1 MLSDGGEPQL
11 SEPRPGKSFR
21 AAGDRIV
28 RQESAAPSVV
38 TRLLGAPMT
47 AARAV
52 TSDEDAWAVRLAA
65 LATLAQYDG
74 LAIVVDDPVG
84 VSRTH
89 NVMGDPLADPVIRA
103 LVDETRRSAATARMP
118 AAVPLADGRAADV
131 LLAAPLVVTEGSGGV
146 LIAFRVGRSFTAADA
161 VNAYGVAE
169 LLALELA
176 RPHDRRRDDAD
187 RRQALTLYELGRLA
201 IFGEDIEA
209 TLHAAVTVLANT
221 VDHDVAHLWISL
233 SDGSLE
239 LRAAQPQLV
248 PALDVVRPRDH
259 GVLSEV
265 LVQRRVVKV
274 EEAMPVAW
282 MPADA
287 RSLLVAPLI
296 DRGRPLGLLVLGRER
311 EPYGPEDVEFAGV
324 AASFI
329 ARLVAATATDVRER
343 FREGVLSQPIAEWP
357 DEVEVLEELSSPGS

>member
-1 MLSDGGEPQL
+1 
-11 SEPRPGKSFR
+11 
-21 AAGDRIV
+21 
-28 RQESAAPSVV
+28 V

-47 AARAV
+47 AARGV
-52 TSDEDAWAVRLAA
+52 TTDDDAWAVRLAA

-74 LAIVVDDPVG
+74 LAFVVEDPVRM
-84 VSRTH
+84 SRAH
-89 NVMGDPLADPVIRA
+89 NVVGDPLDDPVIRA

-131 LLAAPLVVTEGSGGV
+131 LLAAPLVVTEGSSGV

-176 RPHDRRRDDAD
+176 RGLDRRREDTD
-187 RRQALTLYELGRLA
+187 RRQALALYELGRLA
-201 IFGEDIEA
+201 IFGDDIEA

-221 VDHDVAHLWISL
+221 IDHDVAHIWISL

-239 LRAAQPQLV
+239 LRAAQPQLG
-248 PALDVVRPRDH
+248 PALAIVRARDH

-265 LVQRRVVKV
+265 LVQRRVVRV

-329 ARLVAATATDVRER
+329 ARLVAATAADVRER
-343 FREGVLSQPIAEWP
+343 FREPVLSQPLTEWR
-357 DEVEVLEELSSPGS
+357 DEREMLEELSSQGN

>member
-28 RQESAAPSVV
+28 RQES
-38 TRLLGAPMT
+38 
-47 AARAV
+47 
-52 TSDEDAWAVRLAA
+52 
-65 LATLAQYDG
+65 
-74 LAIVVDDPVG
+74 
-84 VSRTH
+84 
-89 NVMGDPLADPVIRA
+89 
-103 LVDETRRSAATARMP
+103 
-118 AAVPLADGRAADV
+118 
-131 LLAAPLVVTEGSGGV
+131 AAPLVVTEGSGGV

-176 RPHDRRRDDAD
+176 RAHDRRRDDAD

-239 LRAAQPQLV
+239 LRAA
-248 PALDVVRPRDH
+248 
-259 GVLSEV
+259 
-265 LVQRRVVKV
+265 
-274 EEAMPVAW
+274 
-282 MPADA
+282 
-287 RSLLVAPLI
+287 
-296 DRGRPLGLLVLGRER
+296 
-311 EPYGPEDVEFAGV
+311 
-324 AASFI
+324 
-329 ARLVAATATDVRER
+329 
-343 FREGVLSQPIAEWP
+343 
-357 DEVEVLEELSSPGS
+357 